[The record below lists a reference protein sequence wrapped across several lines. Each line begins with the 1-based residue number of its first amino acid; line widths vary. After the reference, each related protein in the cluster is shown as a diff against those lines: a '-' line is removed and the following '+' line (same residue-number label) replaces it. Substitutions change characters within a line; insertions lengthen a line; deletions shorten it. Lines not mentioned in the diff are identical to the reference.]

1 MGQDIRK
8 MFQNEEHVGKEK
20 LSKGHQ
26 KRFEARL
33 DEALPVQ
40 KKKRNFSEFL
50 QIAAVIV
57 VALGIGGF
65 FLFNNGENPVQN
77 NNQIV
82 ETPAEDTVEEE
93 NVPTKEYRLSDVSP
107 EFKKIE
113 DYYMA
118 SVNIQLAKLDMT
130 PENKELIDAF
140 MKKLE
145 TLNEEYIALN
155 GEIQE
160 TGINEETVEA
170 MIANLQLRLDLLKKL
185 KTKLNEIQQ
194 SKDNRY
200 ENYQA

>member
-1 MGQDIRK
+1 MGQDIRE
-8 MFQNEEHVGKEK
+8 MFQNEKHTGREK
-20 LSKGHQ
+20 LRKGHQ
-26 KRFEARL
+26 SRFEARL

-40 KKKRNFSEFL
+40 KKRRNYSSFL
-50 QIAAVIV
+50 QIAAVVV
-57 VALGIGGF
+57 VALGVGAF
-65 FLFNNGENPVQN
+65 FLFNNGKDPVQN
-77 NNQIV
+77 SNQIV
-82 ETPAEDTVEEE
+82 ETPAEEPVKED
-93 NVPTKEYRLSDVSP
+93 NVPTTEYRLSDVSP

-185 KTKLNEIQQ
+185 KTKLNEIEQ